1 MDGQVLQVQVGLL
14 VLEQRDLAPLL
25 EGCLGMR
32 SVEQVIPV
40 LLVDLEVAALDQV
53 LRSLGLLRVLLDGS
67 EYVSEAVWDDAA
79 TFRR

>member
-1 MDGQVLQVQVGLL
+1 MNEENQSQFYALNTIFSGLTIK
-14 VLEQRDLAPLL
+14 EIANLL
-25 EGCLGMR
+25 H
-32 SVEQVIPV
+32 
-40 LLVDLEVAALDQV
+40 VDLEVAALDQV